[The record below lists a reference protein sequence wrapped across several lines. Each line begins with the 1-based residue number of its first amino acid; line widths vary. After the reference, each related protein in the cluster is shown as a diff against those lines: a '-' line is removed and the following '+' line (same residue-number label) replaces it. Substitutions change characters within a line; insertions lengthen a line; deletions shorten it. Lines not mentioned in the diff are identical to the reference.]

1 MSDEHTLDAGSDSDS
16 FIDGASSSDE
26 VTMPL
31 GMGDFEASEAI
42 FASGADGGEKSG
54 RSGGLMLIGAVVAM
68 AIGGLVIMNTLSKIA
83 SAPKGDID
91 ISHDK
96 WNLRSRGDD
105 GGLAIL
111 GLDTGIIDLQVPW
124 ADLQRDPFILELL
137 SEGPD
142 TTPDPLDL
150 GAAARDRRLAEI
162 DSAAARLRLQSVLG
176 GRQPL
181 AIING
186 ETMRI
191 GDVLT
196 IANTNVTFRV
206 VAIARGSVT
215 IVSADPALKLN
226 VKKVLTLLR
235 P

>member
-1 MSDEHTLDAGSDSDS
+1 MSDEHTFDTGSDSDS
-16 FIDGASSSDE
+16 FVNGASPSDE

-31 GMGDFEASEAI
+31 GMGDFEANEAVLT
-42 FASGADGGEKSG
+42 AGADGGEKSG
-54 RSGGLMLIGAVVAM
+54 RSGGIMLIGAVIAM
-68 AIGGLVIMNTLSKIA
+68 AIGGLVLMNTMSKITGA
-83 SAPKGDID
+83 TKDSID
-91 ISHDK
+91 INDQK
-96 WNLRSRGDD
+96 WNRLPSEDD
-105 GGLAIL
+105 DRMGFL

-124 ADLQRDPFILELL
+124 ADLQRDPFILPLL
-137 SEGPD
+137 SVDPGPTPGD
-142 TTPDPLDL
+142 PDPGH
-150 GAAARDRRLAEI
+150 GARERRLAEI
-162 DSAAARLRLQSVLG
+162 DSAVARLRLQSVLG

-181 AIING
+181 AMING

-196 IANTNVTFRV
+196 VANTDVTFRV

-215 IVSADPALKLN
+215 ITSVDPELKLN